1 MPKRI
6 LVVVEGEADEVK
18 FLKKLFQKCHKNADY
33 KVYSYRTN
41 IHVLAQELYNN
52 YPDFEND
59 ETDIKLVLASLEPNE
74 DKRQKLLEKYTD
86 VYLIFDFDFQAP
98 QYNYE
103 KISNMIDYFNNE
115 TEAVLIL
122 TPTWLTAVSTTKSNE
137 SLNLL

>member
-86 VYLIFDFDFQAP
+86 VM
-98 QYNYE
+98 
-103 KISNMIDYFNNE
+103 K
-115 TEAVLIL
+115 
-122 TPTWLTAVSTTKSNE
+122 
-137 SLNLL
+137 